1 MWWGLLPAL
10 KYQTRISPERRWWR
24 KKSRFYDVKL
34 QAGAEADSGQL
45 QDVSALLSG
54 QEEGE
59 GQRGQ
64 AEAADERVHAL
75 RQEVPARTHPAAPR
89 KGQQVKN

>member
-1 MWWGLLPAL
+1 VSLTTKKEPLLCH
-10 KYQTRISPERRWWR
+10 R
-24 KKSRFYDVKL
+24 L
-34 QAGAEADSGQL
+34 QARAEADSGQL
-45 QDVSALLSG
+45 QDVSAVLSG

-64 AEAADERVHAL
+64 AKAADERVHAL